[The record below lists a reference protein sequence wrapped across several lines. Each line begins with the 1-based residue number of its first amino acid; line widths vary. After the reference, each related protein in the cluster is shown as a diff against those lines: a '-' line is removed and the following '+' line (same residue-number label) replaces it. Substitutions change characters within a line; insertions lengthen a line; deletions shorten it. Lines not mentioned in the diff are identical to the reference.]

1 MATFV
6 SLMNW
11 TDRGVKD
18 FRDTTKRADAFAG
31 LAQQHGGSVK
41 AIYWT
46 LGEYGLVAVTEA
58 PGDET
63 ATAVALL
70 LGSLGNVRT
79 LTLRA
84 FAAEEMARIVAK
96 TG

>member
-11 TDRGVKD
+11 TDQGIKE
-18 FRDTTKRADAFAG
+18 FRDTAKRAEAFTG
-31 LAQQHGGSVK
+31 LVKQHGGSVR

-46 LGEYGLVAVTEA
+46 LGQYDLVAVTEA
-58 PGDET
+58 PDGET

-70 LGSLGNVRT
+70 LGSMGNVRT
-79 LTLRA
+79 VTMRA
-84 FAAEEMARIVAK
+84 FDAEEMARIIAK

>member
-11 TDRGVKD
+11 TDQGIKD
-18 FRDTTKRADAFAG
+18 FRDTAKRAEAFTG
-31 LAQQHGGSVK
+31 LVQQHGGSVK

-46 LGEYGLVAVTEA
+46 LGEYDLVAVTEA
-58 PGDET
+58 PDDET

-79 LTLRA
+79 VTLRA
-84 FAAEEMARIVAK
+84 FAAEEMGRIIAK

>member
-18 FRDTTKRADAFAG
+18 FRDTTKRADAFTG
-31 LAQQHGGSVK
+31 LVQQHGGSVRT
-41 AIYWT
+41 IYWT
-46 LGEYGLVAVTEA
+46 LGEYDLVAVTEA
-58 PGDET
+58 PDDET

-79 LTLRA
+79 VTLRA

-96 TG
+96 TS